1 MMHFYVKE
9 KELDNVCSHDL
20 DYIFICILIKKK
32 FFKLA
37 KLLVKIATTT
47 VLLINAV
54 TMTSYL

>member
-1 MMHFYVKE
+1 MMHFYVNE
-9 KELDNVCSHDL
+9 KELDNVRSHDL
-20 DYIFICILIKKK
+20 NYIFICILIKK

-47 VLLINAV
+47 LLSINAV

>member
-20 DYIFICILIKKK
+20 NYISILIKK

-47 VLLINAV
+47 VLSINAV

>member
-9 KELDNVCSHDL
+9 KELDNVHSHDL